1 MNNGRFC
8 CTNSLLKL
16 TSKKQFRKRAI
27 ASDREVFNF
36 SHLIGRRA
44 TIPKPNIKLI
54 HSENILPNMIAGS
67 LRFDMT
73 KRASN
78 NKNIMKYTGTIINA
92 FFKSDLFQI
101 SFFTFV
107 FS

>member
-1 MNNGRFC
+1 M
-8 CTNSLLKL
+8 LHKL
-16 TSKKQFRKRAI
+16 A
-27 ASDREVFNF
+27 

-44 TIPKPNIKLI
+44 TIPNPNIKLI

-67 LRFDMT
+67 FKFDIT
-73 KRASN
+73 NRASN
-78 NKNIMKYTGTIINA
+78 NKNKMLYTGTIINA

-101 SFFTFV
+101 SLFTFV